1 MEIPA
6 AAPATSLTSQQTQPS
21 LSQTAE
27 AGATKTEQTA
37 PDNVVTALTDPENL
51 SAREDDALRR
61 DPKAGGGGLST
72 IDNLRVSGFKTRIDY
87 DNERERVFL
96 EIIEPKTEEILQRI
110 PSEGLLEYLSDKSV
124 QPRASSV
131 SSFDQTI

>member
-6 AAPATSLTSQQTQPS
+6 APPATSLTSQQTQPS

-37 PDNVVTALTDPENL
+37 PDNVVTALTDPDEP
-51 SAREDDALRR
+51 SARDDDALRR
-61 DPKAGGGGLST
+61 DPKASGGGLAT
-72 IDNLRVSGFKTRIDY
+72 IDSLRVSGFKTRIDY

-96 EIIEPKTEEILQRI
+96 EIIEPKTDEILQRI
-110 PSEGLLEYLSDKSV
+110 PSEGLLEYLSDKDTQSRG
-124 QPRASSV
+124 PGV
-131 SSFDQTI
+131 SSFDTTI

>member
-27 AGATKTEQTA
+27 AGATKTEQSA

-51 SAREDDALRR
+51 NARDDDALRR
-61 DPKAGGGGLST
+61 EPKAGGGLST

-124 QPRASSV
+124 EPRSSRV

>member
-6 AAPATSLTSQQTQPS
+6 AAPATSLTSQQVQPS

-37 PDNVVTALTDPENL
+37 PDNVVTALTDPDAL

-61 DPKAGGGGLST
+61 DSRSSGGGLAT
-72 IDNLRVSGFKTRIDY
+72 IDSLRVSGFKTRIDY

-110 PSEGLLEYLSDKSV
+110 PSEGLLEYLSEESV
-124 QPRASSV
+124 QARAPSFY
-131 SSFDQTI
+131 SFDQTI